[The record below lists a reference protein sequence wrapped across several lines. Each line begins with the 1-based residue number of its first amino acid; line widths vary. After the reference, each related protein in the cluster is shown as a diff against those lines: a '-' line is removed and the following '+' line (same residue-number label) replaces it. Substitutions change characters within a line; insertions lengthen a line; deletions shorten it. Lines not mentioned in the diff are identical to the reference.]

1 MVLKTFYTVGDMGS
15 QDPFTNPT
23 MGNSSKREYMM
34 YFTGMGVG
42 RLREVELSELL
53 DEMPYEQEQV
63 IENVENLESE
73 GYIETISDAIYPTE
87 TEGFNDILENTE
99 LPEVEETRYSLTGKG
114 MEYLEKTGIKDLERS
129 LEQVFR

>member
-114 MEYLEKTGIKDLERS
+114 MECLEKTGIKDLE
-129 LEQVFR
+129 